1 MGLDTNNN
9 ENGRLMSFPTIQQD
23 FIDAALKHPTN
34 NALWTD
40 SGELTYDAL
49 LLRANF
55 FANWLLNNNRAPNK
69 RTALILPKSIDN
81 IVALFG
87 ILLAGNTYVPL
98 GSTWPANRLNTIIS
112 NGEFDLI
119 LQEQSN
125 EQVPVED
132 KSSLLLDSQTWQDI
146 FSPLETLN
154 ADELNTIRQQKPQLV
169 KSTDI
174 AYILYTSGSTG
185 VPKGVTV
192 SHTAAQFFPA
202 WAKKEF
208 NVDETHRIA
217 SMAPFTFDLSTF
229 DLFTGLS
236 SGGCL
241 FIIPEKFKMFPT
253 RLSGFLEK
261 YEITTF
267 YAVPSALS
275 LLAINGNL
283 AKRDLSKIKVLLFA
297 GEVFPIETCR
307 LFKSFLAADVKY
319 YNLYGPT
326 ETNVCTYFD
335 ASNIPEGDQPLPIG
349 IPLPETHSFI
359 DTSVGDGE
367 NTGELCIYGPTL
379 MNGYWGKPN
388 EGAPYWTDVP
398 GKPGV
403 KAYRTGDVTYLDD
416 KGNWIYKGRADKMVK
431 IFGYRVELGEI
442 ESSLVKHP
450 DVEQCVVVK
459 RDRKSPD
466 GSKTIGEELVA
477 FIVPA
482 KKNGQK
488 VELNQVEIFKHSKND
503 LPHYMMPST
512 IYESD
517 EFPIGQSGKTDR
529 LKLEQ
534 QAQEMA

>member
-1 MGLDTNNN
+1 M
-9 ENGRLMSFPTIQQD
+9 ENGQPNIIPQLATIQQD
-23 FIDAALKHPTN
+23 FINAALAFPNN
-34 NALWTD
+34 NAIWTD
-40 SGELTYDAL
+40 NGEINYSDL
-49 LLRANF
+49 LCRSNLF
-55 FANWLLNNNRAPNK
+55 SKWLLDNNHAPHK

-87 ILLAGNTYVPL
+87 ALMAGNTYVPL
-98 GSTWPANRLNTIIS
+98 GSTWPANRLNTIIE

-119 LQEQSN
+119 LQDKSN
-125 EQVPVED
+125 PD
-132 KSSLLLDSQTWQDI
+132 LIINDASSLLLDSEQWQSI
-146 FSPLETLN
+146 YSVLENASEDQLN
-154 ADELNTIRQQKPQLV
+154 SIKADKTYTV
-169 KSTDI
+169 KTTDI

-192 SHTAAQFFPA
+192 SHSAAQFFPA

-229 DLFTGLS
+229 DIFTGLS

-241 FIIPEKFKMFPT
+241 YIIPEKFKMFPT

-261 YEITTF
+261 HEITTL

-275 LLAINGNL
+275 LMALNGNL
-283 AKRDLSKIKVLLFA
+283 GKRDFSHFKALLFA
-297 GEVFPIETCR
+297 GEVFPIEVCR
-307 LFKSFLAADVKY
+307 LFKSFLPENVQY

-335 ASNIPEGDQPLPIG
+335 ASDIPDGDQPLPIG
-349 IPLPETHSFI
+349 KTLPEHSSFI
-359 DTSVGDGE
+359 DTDIGEGD
-367 NTGELCIYGPTL
+367 NVGELCIYGPTL
-379 MNGYWGKPN
+379 MSGYWGKSN

-398 GKPGV
+398 GKPGL
-403 KAYRTGDVTYLDD
+403 KAYRTGDVTYLDE

-442 ESSLVKHP
+442 ESSLVKHE

-477 FIVPA
+477 FIIPSKLDQERVT
-482 KKNGQK
+482 
-488 VELNQVEIFKHSKND
+488 LNKIEIFKHCKND
-503 LPHYMMPST
+503 LPHYMLPST
-512 IYESD
+512 IYEIE

-529 LKLEQ
+529 LKIEQ
-534 QAQEMA
+534 QAQDMA

>member
-1 MGLDTNNN
+1 MEYGQPKTNQY
-9 ENGRLMSFPTIQQD
+9 LTTIQQG
-23 FIDAALKHPTN
+23 FIDAALAHPNN
-34 NALWTD
+34 NAIWTD
-40 SGELTYDAL
+40 CGEITYSDL
-49 LLRANF
+49 LCRCNLFAQWLVAN
-55 FANWLLNNNRAPNK
+55 NHAPNK

-87 ILLAGNTYVPL
+87 VLIAGNTYVPL
-98 GSTWPANRLNTIIS
+98 GSTWPANRLNTIIN

-119 LQEQSN
+119 IQ
-125 EQVPVED
+125 
-132 KSSLLLDSQTWQDI
+132 
-146 FSPLETLN
+146 ETLN
-154 ADELNTIRQQKPQLV
+154 PELFVDKDKSLTFESNQWQSIFAELDTASEDQLISIKEHKPNVV
-169 KSTDI
+169 KGSDI

-202 WAKKEF
+202 WAKNEF

-241 FIIPEKFKMFPT
+241 YIIPEKFKMFPT

-261 YEITTF
+261 YEITTL

-275 LLAINGNL
+275 LMALNGNL
-283 AKRDLSKIKVLLFA
+283 HKRDFSHFKTLLFA

-307 LFKSFLAADVKY
+307 LFKSFLPEDVQY

-335 ASNIPEGDQPLPIG
+335 ASDIPEDDQPLPIG
-349 IPLPETHSFI
+349 KTLPNHFSFI
-359 DTSVGDGE
+359 DTEVGEGD
-367 NTGELCIYGPTL
+367 NVGELCIYGPTL
-379 MNGYWGKPN
+379 MSGYWGESN
-388 EGAPYWTDVP
+388 EGAPYWTNVP
-398 GKPGV
+398 GKPGI
-403 KAYRTGDVTYLDD
+403 KAYRTGDVTYLDEN
-416 KGNWIYKGRADKMVK
+416 GHWIYKGRADKMVK

-442 ESSLVKHP
+442 ESSLVKHD

-466 GSKTIGEELVA
+466 GSKTIGEELLA
-477 FIVPA
+477 FIIPSQSKDGRVD
-482 KKNGQK
+482 
-488 VELNQVEIFKHSKND
+488 LNQTEIFKHCKND
-503 LPHYMMPST
+503 LPHYMLPST
-512 IYESD
+512 IVKIE

-529 LKLEQ
+529 LKLEH

>member
-1 MGLDTNNN
+1 MEDGQPQTIQPLA
-9 ENGRLMSFPTIQQD
+9 TIQQD
-23 FIDAALKHPTN
+23 FIDAALAHPNN

-40 SGELTYDAL
+40 SGEITYSDL
-49 LLRANF
+49 LCRCNL
-55 FANWLLNNNRAPNK
+55 FAQWLVDNNHAPNK
-69 RTALILPKSIDN
+69 RTALIVPKTIDN

-87 ILLAGNTYVPL
+87 VLIAGNTYVPL

-112 NGEFDLI
+112 NGDFDLI
-119 LQEQSN
+119 LQESLN
-125 EQVPVED
+125 PELSVEKD
-132 KSSLLLDSQTWQDI
+132 KSLTFESNQWQSI
-146 FSPLETLN
+146 FAELET
-154 ADELNTIRQQKPQLV
+154 ATEDELILVREHKPAVV
-169 KSTDI
+169 KGTDI

-208 NVDETHRIA
+208 KVDETHRIA

-241 FIIPEKFKMFPT
+241 YIIPEKFKMFPT

-261 YEITTF
+261 HEITTF

-275 LLAINGNL
+275 LMALNGNMH
-283 AKRDLSKIKVLLFA
+283 KRDFSHFKTLLFA

-307 LFKSFLAADVKY
+307 LFKSFLPENVQY

-335 ASNIPEGDQPLPIG
+335 ASEIPKGDSPLPIG
-349 IPLPETHSFI
+349 KTLPQHFSFI
-359 DTSVGDGE
+359 DTEIGDGDDV
-367 NTGELCIYGPTL
+367 GELCIYGPTL
-379 MNGYWGKPN
+379 MSGYWGRSN

-398 GKPGV
+398 DKPGV
-403 KAYRTGDVTYLDD
+403 KAYRTGDITYLDD
-416 KGNWIYKGRADKMVK
+416 DGNWIYKGRADKMVK

-477 FIVPA
+477 FIIPA
-482 KKNGQK
+482 KQNGQK
-488 VELNQVEIFKHSKND
+488 IELNQVEIFKHSKND

-512 IYESD
+512 IYDIE

-534 QAQEMA
+534 RAQEMA

>member
-1 MGLDTNNN
+1 MM
-9 ENGRLMSFPTIQQD
+9 ENGLTYTAQPFATIQQD
-23 FIDAALKHPTN
+23 FIDASVAHPNN
-34 NALWTD
+34 NAIWTD
-40 SGELTYDAL
+40 SGEITYSDL
-49 LLRANF
+49 LCRCNL
-55 FANWLLNNNRAPNK
+55 FAQWLLDNHHAPNK
-69 RTALILPKSIDN
+69 RTALIVPKSIDN

-87 ILLAGNTYVPL
+87 ALIAGNTYVPL

-119 LQEQSN
+119 LQETLNPELSI
-125 EQVPVED
+125 EQE
-132 KSSLLLDSQTWQDI
+132 SSLIFDSNQWQSIFAVLDTAT
-146 FSPLETLN
+146 EN
-154 ADELNTIRQQKPQLV
+154 ELKAIREQKPTPI
-169 KSTDI
+169 KATDI

-192 SHTAAQFFPA
+192 SHSSAHFFPA

-208 NVDETHRIA
+208 NVDENHRIA

-241 FIIPEKFKMFPT
+241 YIIPEKFKMFPT

-261 YEITTF
+261 HEITTL

-275 LLAINGNL
+275 LMALNGNL
-283 AKRDLSKIKVLLFA
+283 AKRDFSHFKTLLFA

-307 LFKSFLAADVKY
+307 LFKSFLPKDVQY

-335 ASNIPEGDQPLPIG
+335 ASIIPEGDQPLPIG
-349 IPLPETHSFI
+349 KTLPGHFSFI
-359 DTSVGDGE
+359 DTKIGEGD
-367 NTGELCIYGPTL
+367 NVGELCIYGPTL
-379 MNGYWGKPN
+379 MSGYWGKSN
-388 EGAPYWTDVP
+388 EGAAYWADVP
-398 GKPGV
+398 GKPGI

-416 KGNWIYKGRADKMVK
+416 NGDWIYKGRADKMVK

-442 ESSLVKHP
+442 ESSLLKHV

-477 FIVPA
+477 FIIPSKLNGGRVDINQTEVFKQC
-482 KKNGQK
+482 KK
-488 VELNQVEIFKHSKND
+488 D
-503 LPHYMMPST
+503 LPHYMLPST
-512 IYESD
+512 IYKMEA
-517 EFPIGQSGKTDR
+517 FPIGQSGKTDR

-534 QAQEMA
+534 QAQDMA